1 MQPPGCSPA
10 DLDRAGATLLRSGK
24 TQVLPSPPPPPPA
37 PPHRPPQ
44 PMPARPARACG
55 RVWWSGAGAWRA
67 ARTTSSTRASCCW
80 CAALPLCHPPERQ
93 CSPPAPLRPGASA
106 LDAAGQPLPEPL
118 RGPLLRAG
126 LAGEPQTV
134 RLRLRARDGRPHGAR
149 PRPRSAAYG
158 AADRLSASQHLP
170 EGVFGQ
176 NWLQLAHEESGACL
190 RFEVGGALL
199 QWVLRSV
206 EHGSG
211 GLKVPAASVGGWAEK
226 YPAMFQTQ
234 VDLQGRC
241 FSWNA
246 FCARG
251 GAPPTVL
258 TVAAAQTGV

>member
-1 MQPPGCSPA
+1 M
-10 DLDRAGATLLRSGK
+10 
-24 TQVLPSPPPPPPA
+24 
-37 PPHRPPQ
+37 
-44 PMPARPARACG
+44 
-55 RVWWSGAGAWRA
+55 
-67 ARTTSSTRASCCW
+67 
-80 CAALPLCHPPERQ
+80 
-93 CSPPAPLRPGASA
+93 
-106 LDAAGQPLPEPL
+106 
-118 RGPLLRAG
+118 
-126 LAGEPQTV
+126 

-158 AADRLSASQHLP
+158 AAEPRPSASQHLP

-246 FCARG
+246 FCAHG